1 MKIEQ
6 EKEFK
11 PVTITL
17 ETKQE
22 YDHFFNI
29 IEEALDRKV
38 KVFIRQK
45 SNLEMARMLSEF
57 ATHNT

>member
-6 EKEFK
+6 EEEFK

-17 ETKQE
+17 ETRKE

-29 IEEALDRKV
+29 IEEALDKKV
-38 KVFIRQK
+38 KVFVRQK
-45 SNLEMARMLSEF
+45 SNLEMARSLSDF
-57 ATHNT
+57 ATNNN

>member
-22 YDHFFNI
+22 YDDFFNI
-29 IEEALDRKV
+29 VEEALDKKV
-38 KVFIRQK
+38 KAFIVRK
-45 SNLEMARMLSEF
+45 SNFEMARGLSDF
-57 ATHNT
+57 ATNNT